1 MPGHGT
7 LNFLYNDLKSEEFL
21 MGGSDEKKLNKK
33 IKIDLEKGEN
43 VSEIAS
49 KYEVSEKRVKIIK
62 KKKPPIC
69 KDKDFL
75 KFEKIREYG
84 CLDEF
89 GSGKIT
95 PTDLKSIFC
104 DASKLIVREMSKKR
118 YEHLISPIEPR
129 EWELRHAICDTLSK
143 NKFNYIIECP
153 IKDPFEDSKKNN
165 NRNRDKVR
173 RTDIAILTENGII
186 DIELKNAHNEEGLM
200 TDFRKFLS
208 SPYSTIGTASFYIS
222 THADIDSRLLEIEKK
237 FNLAY
242 KKERKKLKNGGI
254 VIHKKWYLFFLLAF
268 YENRTFSCT
277 YENINNMN
285 FEINNE
291 LEFSCIN

>member
-1 MPGHGT
+1 MR
-7 LNFLYNDLKSEEFL
+7 
-21 MGGSDEKKLNKK
+21 
-33 IKIDLEKGEN
+33 IQ
-43 VSEIAS
+43 
-49 KYEVSEKRVKIIK
+49 
-62 KKKPPIC
+62 
-69 KDKDFL
+69 
-75 KFEKIREYG
+75 
-84 CLDEF
+84 
-89 GSGKIT
+89 
-95 PTDLKSIFC
+95 
-104 DASKLIVREMSKKR
+104 
-118 YEHLISPIEPR
+118 
-129 EWELRHAICDTLSK
+129 
-143 NKFNYIIECP
+143 
-153 IKDPFEDSKKNN
+153 KKNN

-186 DIELKNAHNEEGLM
+186 DIELKSAHNEEGLM

-208 SPYSTIGTASFYIS
+208 SPYSTIGTAIFYIS